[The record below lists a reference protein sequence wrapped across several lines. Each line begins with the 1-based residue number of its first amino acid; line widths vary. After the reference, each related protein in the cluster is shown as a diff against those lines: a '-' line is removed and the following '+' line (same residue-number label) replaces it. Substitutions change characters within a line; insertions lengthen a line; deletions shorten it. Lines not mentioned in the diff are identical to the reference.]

1 MTGRRVVLLVAVFL
15 TGLSAGFFF
24 TYEASVTRG
33 LAEVDDNTYVATFQ
47 AINRTIRNPW
57 FAIVFFGAAP
67 AIAAA
72 LVGNWHTSAVVRWLV
87 GGGLA
92 LYLAGIAITGTG
104 NVPLNNN
111 LAELEDINPAAAA
124 QARDDFEADWNRL
137 NLIRTIGVTTSF
149 ALLTIALG
157 LPATSEEYA
166 DGQTDPTSLSIR

>member
-33 LAEVDDNTYVATFQ
+33 LAEVDDSTYVATFQ

-57 FAIVFFGAAP
+57 FAIVFFGAVP

-72 LVGNWHTSAVVRWLV
+72 LVGNWQSSAVVRWLV

-92 LYLAGIAITGTG
+92 LYLASIAITGTG

-111 LAELEDINPAAAA
+111 LAELEDINPVAAA
-124 QARDDFEADWNRL
+124 QARNDFEADWNRL
-137 NLIRTIGVTTSF
+137 NLIRAIGVTTSF
-149 ALLTIALG
+149 ALLATALG
-157 LPATSEEYA
+157 LPATSEEDA
-166 DGQTDPTSLSIR
+166 DGQARPTSLSIR